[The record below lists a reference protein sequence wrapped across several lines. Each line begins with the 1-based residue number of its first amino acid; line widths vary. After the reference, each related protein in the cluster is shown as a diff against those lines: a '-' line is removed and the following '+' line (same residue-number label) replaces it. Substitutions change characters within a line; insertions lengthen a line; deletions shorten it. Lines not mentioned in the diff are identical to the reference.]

1 MDVGFIGLGN
11 MGAAMA
17 RNLLKAGHRL
27 TVWNRSPNAAQALE
41 AAGATRA
48 TSPGEVFAGDAVIT
62 MLADDDA
69 LRGVVIESG
78 ALDRA
83 RRGLVHASMSTISVS
98 LAEDLAARHRQCGVA
113 YVAAPVFGRPD
124 AAEAGKLNILA
135 AGDETAIDRL
145 QPLFDAMGQKTWR
158 LGAEPQRANAAKLAG
173 NLMIAC
179 AIEAMGEASA
189 LGLAYGVPPSDLLDM
204 LTSTLFASPVY
215 KGYGASIAEARYE
228 PAGFRFRLRL
238 GLKDVRLAL
247 QAAEAKNVPLASA
260 SVIRDN
266 LLEAMAA
273 GNGDKDW
280 SALAEVSFRRAGLK
294 TGSQPV

>member
-17 RNLLKAGHRL
+17 RKLIGAGHRL
-27 TVWNRSPNAAQALE
+27 KVWNRSPAAAQALE
-41 AAGATRA
+41 AAGATRVA
-48 TSPGEVFAGDAVIT
+48 SPGEAFAGDAVIT

-69 LRGVVIESG
+69 LRGVVIDSG
-78 ALDRA
+78 ALDKA
-83 RRGLVHASMSTISVS
+83 PRGLVHASMSTISVS
-98 LAEDLAARHRQCGVA
+98 LAEDLAARHRQAGMA

-135 AGDETAIDRL
+135 AGDEAAIDRL
-145 QPLFDAMGQKTWR
+145 QPLLDVMGQKTWR

-179 AIEAMGEASA
+179 AIEAMGEAAA
-189 LGLAYGVPPSDLLDM
+189 LGRAYGVAPSDLLDI
-204 LTSTLFASPVY
+204 LTSTLFASQVY
-215 KGYGASIAEARYE
+215 KGYGGSIAEARYE
-228 PAGFRFRLRL
+228 PAGFKLRL

-260 SVIRDN
+260 SAIRDN

-273 GNGDKDW
+273 GDGDKDW
-280 SALAEVSFRRAGLK
+280 SALAEVSSRRGGLT
-294 TGSQPV
+294 TG